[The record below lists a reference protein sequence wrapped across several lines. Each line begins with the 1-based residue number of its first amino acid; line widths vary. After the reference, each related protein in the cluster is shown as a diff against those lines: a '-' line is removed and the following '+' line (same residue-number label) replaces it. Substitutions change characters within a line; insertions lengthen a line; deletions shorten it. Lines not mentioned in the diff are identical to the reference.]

1 MTRKQK
7 REKVREWHK
16 QVRKF
21 TLNQF
26 ERFLEILVNQKIEE
40 AEAIYTQTLRQEF
53 GFGDKRI
60 ERFKAAAQQIYDTG
74 RESDDNQD

>member
-1 MTRKQK
+1 MKRVIERNTIREFHKDLRKSSLN
-7 REKVREWHK
+7 
-16 QVRKF
+16 KF
-21 TLNQF
+21 YNF
-26 ERFLEILVNQKIEE
+26 MKNMVNDHIQDTEDL
-40 AEAIYTQTLRQEF
+40 YTQTLRQEF